1 MSHEQTL
8 WFMAIAFLAVWAMV
22 TTNLLGEGLSEVKR
36 RRTARGG
43 PHFLHGSK
51 NRGRQPKA
59 AQTTR

>member
-1 MSHEQTL
+1 
-8 WFMAIAFLAVWAMV
+8 MAIAFLAVWAMV